1 MTVISRHGAAP
12 SLAVLRNHWLIAD
25 RFASVLIAIAGL
37 AAGGASSTQPA
48 LRTTGAQGRREW
60 AAT

>member
-1 MTVISRHGAAP
+1 MSVIQGET
-12 SLAVLRNHWLIAD
+12 
-25 RFASVLIAIAGL
+25 IAGRATRAVMTRNRTPAEL
-37 AAGGASSTQPA
+37 YALIVGAVGGASSTQPA